1 MAIKIAAEGPL
12 GLAGPFQGMMFL
24 VTVDA
29 FSKWPHVVPMTSTT
43 VSKTIS
49 ALEQMF
55 SLYGIPEHVVT
66 DNGPQFASGDF
77 AVFLNSQGVCH
88 MRSAPYH
95 PATNG
100 LAEHFVQSL
109 KQGLKTNLS
118 FQLPLSTRLHNF
130 LLTCCSS
137 VHSTMVVTPSSLF
150 LKWEL

>member
-1 MAIKIAAEGPL
+1 MDF
-12 GLAGPFQGMMFL
+12 AGPFQGMFL

-29 FSKWPHVVPMTSTT
+29 FSKWPHVVPMASTT

-55 SLYGIPEHVVT
+55 SLYGIPGHVVT

-109 KQGLKTNLS
+109 KQGSRLVCHPSCHCLLDYTIS
-118 FQLPLSTRLHNF
+118 CSPVAAQYTLPQ
-130 LLTCCSS
+130 
-137 VHSTMVVTPSSLF
+137 
-150 LKWEL
+150 E